1 MRSRC
6 VSTVCELVPGGVL
19 IQASFGIRRCR
30 HGPSP
35 LRSDQEHDGRGE
47 TTGRS
52 KRACGL
58 RHHRDR
64 RIGGRRHRPDQA
76 PGPAAGGLRCDGADR
91 AARRPPAPKPHA
103 AGHWPAVAPAGDA
116 RGGGDRPRA
125 VSRLPGAAR
134 PAHAD
139 QAQGHADADRHRAGQ
154 LRAAL
159 GRPHVRIGRRGVRRP
174 GDCDRAH
181 RDRSRR
187 GDGCH
192 GHQEA
197 RGNGCRPGR
206 GFLRIL
212 WHALLRH
219 QDRSCR
225 HGASAGRDRAQARRP
240 ARPLGQRMSLEA
252 GPDFEA
258 LLEFLRDSRGFDFTG
273 YKRPSLIRRV
283 AQRCSELGIQDFG
296 AYQELL
302 EVQAQEFAILFD
314 KILINVTEF
323 FRDREAW
330 DYLAQHIVPKI
341 IAKDGEIRVWSA
353 GTSSGEEA
361 YSTAILFCEAMG
373 EASFVERAKIYATDV
388 DEEALN
394 KARTGYLEKELASL
408 DQALASR
415 YFAPQGE
422 RFLFR
427 TPLRRAVVF
436 GRHDLNQDAPISRL
450 DLLICRNTLIYFTA
464 EAQGRLVGANDAA
477 RRLFE
482 LPTNELG
489 RPLKDLELFY
499 RPVELRTPID
509 IVTRERRPTAIQA
522 VELKRKDGVIG
533 FFDIQVAPLIEEDGA
548 VAGVAINYLDVTG
561 AAQLRGDLAR
571 LQDEVQSSKQT
582 LETTNEELQST
593 VEELETTN
601 EELQSTNE
609 ELETL
614 NEELESTNEE
624 LQSVNQD
631 LNVRRR
637 EVEKLNTLLLAI
649 TGNMEIGAAVLDRSW
664 RVQVWNERAADLWGV
679 RSDEVLNQS
688 FYKLDI
694 GLPAEKLRQLISAG
708 ISGEPMHD
716 EMVVEAT
723 PRRGRHIL

>member
-1 MRSRC
+1 
-6 VSTVCELVPGGVL
+6 
-19 IQASFGIRRCR
+19 
-30 HGPSP
+30 
-35 LRSDQEHDGRGE
+35 
-47 TTGRS
+47 
-52 KRACGL
+52 
-58 RHHRDR
+58 
-64 RIGGRRHRPDQA
+64 
-76 PGPAAGGLRCDGADR
+76 
-91 AARRPPAPKPHA
+91 
-103 AGHWPAVAPAGDA
+103 
-116 RGGGDRPRA
+116 
-125 VSRLPGAAR
+125 
-134 PAHAD
+134 
-139 QAQGHADADRHRAGQ
+139 
-154 LRAAL
+154 
-159 GRPHVRIGRRGVRRP
+159 
-174 GDCDRAH
+174 
-181 RDRSRR
+181 
-187 GDGCH
+187 
-192 GHQEA
+192 
-197 RGNGCRPGR
+197 
-206 GFLRIL
+206 
-212 WHALLRH
+212 
-219 QDRSCR
+219 
-225 HGASAGRDRAQARRP
+225 
-240 ARPLGQRMSLEA
+240 MSLEA

-273 YKRPSLIRRV
+273 YKRASLIRRV

-323 FRDREAW
+323 FRDRESW

-464 EAQGRLVGANDAA
+464 EAQGRLMARFHYALNDKGYLFMGRSEMLVTHGSLFSPVDPSQRIFTKVARIQLRERLMLLAQAGSTEATSQLARQLRVRELASESAPFPQIVIDAQGALVGANDAA

-533 FFDIQVAPLIEEDGA
+533 FFDIQVAPLIEEDGS

-571 LQDEVQSSKQT
+571 LQDEVQSTKQT

-723 PRRGRHIL
+723 TRRGRHIRCRVMAHTLGSASDPTGVVVLMEELKPS